1 MYRINSDKSLQE
13 AIRNLEAQR
22 ILELEI
28 LKKHTEYTVSQLN
41 PLTIVKE
48 KIHDGLS
55 SIGTTVNSTSFKNS
69 VLKTGI
75 GLASGFLTKKLL
87 VGSSAGILKRLLGT
101 AVQAAVSGFMIK
113 RLPEEEDTERE
124 YKF

>member
-1 MYRINSDKSLQE
+1 MYRINSDKSLAE
-13 AIRNLEAQR
+13 AIQNLEAQR

-28 LKKHTEYTVSQLN
+28 LKRHAELTLNQLN

-55 SIGTTVNSTSFKNS
+55 DIGEKLHSTGFKND

-75 GLASGFLTKKLL
+75 GLATGFLTRKLFL
-87 VGSSAGILKRLLGT
+87 GANAGILKRLLGT
-101 AVQAAVSGFMIK
+101 ALQAAVSGYVIK
-113 RLPEEEDTERE
+113 KLPDPESEIHT
-124 YKF
+124 